1 MTVEQWTPGGTGPD
15 QPTWLAGKLGELL
28 SRTDAE
34 LLGTRI
40 QAHAARIA
48 EAVCELLILVGEF
61 DARDGLRHFVG
72 LKSTAHWLAWACS
85 MDPHTAREHVRV
97 ARALRS
103 MPRTVELF
111 RTGRLSYSKVREMTR
126 VAAHVDE
133 ERLIDLARAM
143 TASQLSRTVATVR
156 AVAGSLMGQEA
167 IREASWRT
175 REDGMVEIRAVLPPD
190 TGAEVTAALELALAR
205 DLDPAIATGETT
217 GAASITGADGGAD
230 GGEVDAWVQAP
241 PLEHSKADALVEI
254 ARAYLDTAPA
264 DRSGEDRHLV
274 VVEVGIDALAAAHTE
289 TQPQPRRQRGADAV
303 VGFAQDGPTGPPTP
317 AGNVPAGTPTA
328 PGSVPAGT
336 LPQRCGVVDGGR
348 LEALTAERLACTG
361 KVALIV
367 TSAAGEVLHLGRTRR
382 LASPAQRRALRLQQ
396 RTCQFPG
403 CHQTRHLDAHH
414 ITPWSRGG
422 ATDLDGLALLCRR
435 HHVLVHEGGL
445 HLEHPAP
452 GTYPALRVLDAAGAP
467 VQARWPSMLETAHI
481 TPLDETGE
489 PILDGSP
496 APDRIFPATGGYGF
510 HLDDC
515 VTALLDGWRDAA

>member
-1 MTVEQWTPGGTGPD
+1 MTVEQWTPGGTGPE
-15 QPTWLAGKLGELL
+15 QPPGPAGKLGELL

-85 MDPHTAREHVRV
+85 MDPHTAREHARV

-126 VAAHVDE
+126 VADHVDE
-133 ERLIDLARAM
+133 ERLIDLACAM

-156 AVAGSLMGQEA
+156 AVAGSLMGQES
-167 IREASWRT
+167 IRQASWRT

-205 DLDPAIATGETT
+205 DLDPDTATGETT
-217 GAASITGADGGAD
+217 GPGSINGADGGAD

-254 ARAYLDTAPA
+254 ARAYLDTTPA

-274 VVEVGIDALAAAHTE
+274 VVEIGIDALAAAHTE
-289 TQPQPRRQRGADAV
+289 TRTRQMGQRDV
-303 VGFAQDGPTGPPTP
+303 P
-317 AGNVPAGTPTA
+317 AGSSASAENLPAGTPA
-328 PGSVPAGT
+328 ALGSVPAGT
-336 LPQRCGVVDGGR
+336 LPQRCGIVDGGR

-367 TSAAGEVLHLGRTRR
+367 TSAAGEALHLGRTRR

-445 HLEHPAP
+445 HLERTTP
-452 GTYPALRVLDAAGAP
+452 GTYPAMRVLDAAGAP

-481 TPLDETGE
+481 TPLDETAE

-515 VTALLDGWRDAA
+515 VTALLDGWHDAA